1 MHTPEQIAAWKRVT
15 DAVHARGAK
24 MFMQFMHC
32 GRIAHPLNRQI
43 ADAPVAPSAVK
54 PAGQMWTD
62 QQQLQDYPTPRALE
76 TAELPALIDEFVT
89 AARNAIEA
97 GFDGVE
103 LHAANGYL
111 LNQFLASNCNLRTD
125 GYGTSLN
132 GRIRFVVE
140 VVEAVAAAIGA
151 SRTAIRVSPGHMFND
166 IVDANPLETHVA
178 LLDALPTAD
187 MAYVHVMLPDAFSPQ
202 LNNAGD
208 PQALL
213 RTLRTHVKGALIAA
227 GNLTRRERTGTPGL
241 RPAAARGV
249 RASVHRQPGP
259 GRAHEERRAAGG
271 SARGSVLH
279 GRPGGLQRLSAAG
292 GVSARL
298 GALEPRQPTIERS
311 ERQVPRFTRH
321 LENQAIGEAR
331 AGRARTAECAFDHP
345 PPGRTTGRVS
355 NIRSAE
361 AAPQNV
367 RAPHPDP
374 DRLRQHQ
381 LCPGAAG
388 DERLGRFDLPWIVP
402 HDQSHQQVRACS
414 CGCTSVPLP

>member
-1 MHTPEQIAAWKRVT
+1 MKSLFEPTTLAGLSLQNRIVMAPLTRNRADAMGVPRPFVRDYYSQRAGAGLIISEGTQTSFAGQGYCRTPGIHTPEQIAAWKRVT

-43 ADAPVAPSAVK
+43 PDLPVAPSAVK

-62 QQQLQDYPTPRALE
+62 QQQLQDYPTPRALD

-89 AARNAIEA
+89 AARNARAA

-125 GYGTSLN
+125 GYGTSVN

-140 VVEAVAAAIGA
+140 VVAAVAAAIGA

-187 MAYVHVMLPDAFSPQ
+187 LAYVHVMLADAFSPQ

-213 RTLRTHVKGALIAA
+213 RTLRAHIKGSLIAA
-227 GNLTRRERTGTPGL
+227 GNLTLES
-241 RPAAARGV
+241 A
-249 RASVHRQPGP
+249 
-259 GRAHEERRAAGG
+259 RAHLDSGLLQLA
-271 SARGSVLH
+271 VF
-279 GRPGGLQRLSAAG
+279 GRPFIANPDLVERFQS
-292 GVSARL
+292 
-298 GALEPRQPTIERS
+298 GAPL
-311 ERQVPRFTRH
+311 
-321 LENQAIGEAR
+321 
-331 AGRARTAECAFDHP
+331 
-345 PPGRTTGRVS
+345 
-355 NIRSAE
+355 
-361 AAPQNV
+361 AAP
-367 RAPHPDP
+367 RAELFYTADAEGYSDYPA
-374 DRLRQHQ
+374 L
-381 LCPGAAG
+381 AA
-388 DERLGRFDLPWIVP
+388 
-402 HDQSHQQVRACS
+402 
-414 CGCTSVPLP
+414 